1 MSDPTI
7 QGNRTPIRPP
17 LAPAPVAAKPGQ
29 IEVDVSLR
37 AKDSRMHVE
46 GDVFIGHR
54 LLPALIRK
62 ALTGPDIRNVD
73 IQYRPAEKRFVMS
86 GEAKFAGTFW
96 KGSGATK
103 VDVDGHDIVL
113 RNVTFDFPGAGFDF
127 ISNKVRDAIVSE
139 LKNTRIDASRDGK
152 DIRIDMTSLLK
163 EAGVMPPWASLMDD
177 TTSNVSTDQAGNLA
191 VHFGPGE
198 TGKPNG
204 VSHIKAAL
212 DPATSD
218 RVIQAAFGSQFVVG
232 QTSYNEGSLH
242 VKGRTNVPELVDA
255 INVGGAFLNLAR
267 YGLAGLLG
275 DVTVTKVMVP
285 LELNLR
291 PEGTHLVIR
300 PSLKAAVAP
309 IATELGKSGGKV
321 EATKDEVRIDAG
333 AMLPNGTLQRVAVT
347 PGGLEFEADIK
358 LDGILHPDLR

>member
-1 MSDPTI
+1 
-7 QGNRTPIRPP
+7 
-17 LAPAPVAAKPGQ
+17 
-29 IEVDVSLR
+29 
-37 AKDSRMHVE
+37 
-46 GDVFIGHR
+46 
-54 LLPALIRK
+54 
-62 ALTGPDIRNVD
+62 
-73 IQYRPAEKRFVMS
+73 
-86 GEAKFAGTFW
+86 
-96 KGSGATK
+96 
-103 VDVDGHDIVL
+103 
-113 RNVTFDFPGAGFDF
+113 
-127 ISNKVRDAIVSE
+127 
-139 LKNTRIDASRDGK
+139 
-152 DIRIDMTSLLK
+152 
-163 EAGVMPPWASLMDD
+163 
-177 TTSNVSTDQAGNLA
+177 
-191 VHFGPGE
+191 
-198 TGKPNG
+198 
-204 VSHIKAAL
+204 
-212 DPATSD
+212 
-218 RVIQAAFGSQFVVG
+218 
-232 QTSYNEGSLH
+232 
-242 VKGRTNVPELVDA
+242 A